1 MHVGAAGQD
10 ADAVVFDVV
19 GHEAFGKDLGAVE
32 GALHAVFEFRG
43 GGDFEGDGLAGD
55 DVHERAALL
64 AGEYGGVEFL
74 GVFLLGEDEA
84 GAWAAEGFVCG
95 GGYDVGVWD
104 GA

>member
-1 MHVGAAGQD
+1 MRSLNSG
-10 ADAVVFDVV
+10 
-19 GHEAFGKDLGAVE
+19 
-32 GALHAVFEFRG
+32 G

-84 GAWAAEGFVCG
+84 GAWAAEGFCARWRIRRRRMGRAWMQSG
-95 GGYDVGVWD
+95 G
-104 GA
+104 